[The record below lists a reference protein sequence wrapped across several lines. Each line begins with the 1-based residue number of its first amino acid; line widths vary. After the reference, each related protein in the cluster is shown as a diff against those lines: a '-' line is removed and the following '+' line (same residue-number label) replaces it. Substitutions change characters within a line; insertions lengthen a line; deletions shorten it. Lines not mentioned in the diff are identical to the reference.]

1 MDRHA
6 CRHHAAGRVD
16 VHVNVF
22 FRIFRFQE
30 QKLSHNERGHLVLD
44 RSRHEHDPFA
54 QQTRKNVE
62 APLSAVRL
70 LNDDGNKR
78 AQWIGNSVV
87 HETLS
92 SLYRGA
98 APTSGEMRAASRGLL
113 ACRPLDRKSTRLTS
127 SHYCAYRMPSSA
139 SKNKI

>member
-1 MDRHA
+1 MIRRPPRSTRTDTL
-6 CRHHAAGRVD
+6 
-16 VHVNVF
+16 F
-22 FRIFRFQE
+22 PYTTLFR
-30 QKLSHNERGHLVLD
+30 SGHLVLD

-113 ACRPLDRKSTRLTS
+113 ACRPFCGAESV
-127 SHYCAYRMPSSA
+127 P
-139 SKNKI
+139 